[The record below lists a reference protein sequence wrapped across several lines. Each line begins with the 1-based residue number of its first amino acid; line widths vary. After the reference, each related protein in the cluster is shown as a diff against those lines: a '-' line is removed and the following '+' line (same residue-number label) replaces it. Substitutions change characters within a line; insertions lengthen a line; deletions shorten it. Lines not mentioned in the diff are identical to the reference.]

1 MFQQDITT
9 GPGTGTFA
17 SHTFEILIMLLGA
30 FLLGLW
36 FGWVLWNKYKQ
47 AFDKLRL
54 ENDGLQASI
63 ATLNAD
69 LGALKTRVGA
79 FDKERD
85 DLAAR
90 LAFSDKENVDL
101 RIKLAALQTDIAE
114 LVTENRQLETE
125 VSLHTGETATI
136 DLNANA
142 APIITEIE
150 PAPTP
155 DLASITEDDTL
166 LDTETSGNE
175 LVIDLSV
182 DTAADDLTEAPVA
195 AFEAEITTPST
206 DEIVVANDQET
217 VIIAPMN
224 SLDAA
229 DVPEPVMTYD
239 DEHFR
244 FVMQAPEEVEQSSV
258 ARSLSA
264 PLEYEPFSD
273 ASYEALSR
281 SIVAPDG
288 GDVIPHTDDDTDTTA
303 AVSAFVPLKQ
313 DDLKIVEGIGPKIE
327 ELLFK
332 AGIHTY
338 SELAAAPV
346 SRLKEILAEAGPRF
360 SMHDPGTWSAQ
371 SLLAANGEWE
381 NLKAYQGF
389 LDSGKAP
396 SKK

>member
-69 LGALKTRVGA
+69 LGLLKTRVGA

-85 DLAAR
+85 DLTAR
-90 LAFSDKENVDL
+90 LAYSDKENIDL
-101 RIKLAALQTDIAE
+101 RTKLATLQTDISE

-125 VSLHTGETATI
+125 VSLNLGETAEI

-142 APIITEIE
+142 SPITVVTEPE
-150 PAPTP
+150 PTP
-155 DLASITEDDTL
+155 DLAAITGDDTL
-166 LDTETSGNE
+166 LDTEASDTE

-182 DTAADDLTEAPVA
+182 DTAVDDLTEAPVA
-195 AFEAEITTPST
+195 AFEAEITTPFT
-206 DEIVVANDQET
+206 EEVV
-217 VIIAPMN
+217 VIAPMN

-229 DVPEPVMTYD
+229 EVPEPVTIHD

-244 FVMQAPEEVEQSSV
+244 FVMQDHSEVEQLSA

-264 PLEYEPFSD
+264 PVEYEPFSD

-288 GDVIPHTDDDTDTTA
+288 GDVTPEADDITVTPA

-327 ELLFK
+327 ELLFA

-396 SKK
+396 AKK

>member
-69 LGALKTRVGA
+69 LGILKTRVGA

-90 LAFSDKENVDL
+90 LAFSDKENIDL
-101 RIKLAALQTDIAE
+101 RIKLAALQTDISE

-125 VSLHTGETATI
+125 VSLNTGETATI

-150 PAPTP
+150 PEPTP

-166 LDTETSGNE
+166 LDTETSDNE

-182 DTAADDLTEAPVA
+182 DTVADDLTEAPVA

-206 DEIVVANDQET
+206 DEIVIPNDQEA
-217 VIIAPMN
+217 VVVAPMN

-229 DVPEPVMTYD
+229 VVPEPVIIYD

-244 FVMQAPEEVEQSSV
+244 FVMQDHAEAEQLSA

-264 PLEYEPFSD
+264 PYEHEPFTD

-288 GDVIPHTDDDTDTTA
+288 GDVTPHTDDADTTA

-396 SKK
+396 AKK

>member
-1 MFQQDITT
+1 
-9 GPGTGTFA
+9 
-17 SHTFEILIMLLGA
+17 MLLGA

-69 LGALKTRVGA
+69 LGLLKTRVGA

-85 DLAAR
+85 DLTAR
-90 LAFSDKENVDL
+90 LAYSDKENIDL
-101 RIKLAALQTDIAE
+101 RTKLATLQTDISE

-125 VSLHTGETATI
+125 VSLNLGETAEI

-142 APIITEIE
+142 SPITVVTEPE
-150 PAPTP
+150 PTP
-155 DLASITEDDTL
+155 DLAAITEDDTL
-166 LDTETSGNE
+166 LDTETSDNE

-182 DTAADDLTEAPVA
+182 DTAVDDLTEAPVA
-195 AFEAEITTPST
+195 AFEAEITTPFT
-206 DEIVVANDQET
+206 EEVV
-217 VIIAPMN
+217 VIAPMN

-229 DVPEPVMTYD
+229 EVPEPVTIHD

-244 FVMQAPEEVEQSSV
+244 FVMQEDHSEMEQLSAV
-258 ARSLSA
+258 RSLSA
-264 PLEYEPFSD
+264 PVEYEPFSD

-288 GDVIPHTDDDTDTTA
+288 GDITPEADDNTVTTA

-327 ELLFK
+327 ELLFA

-346 SRLKEILAEAGPRF
+346 SRLNEILAEAGPRF

-396 SKK
+396 AKK

>member
-9 GPGTGTFA
+9 GPGTGTFT

-36 FGWVLWNKYKQ
+36 LGWVLWNKYKQ

-63 ATLNAD
+63 ATLNSD
-69 LGALKTRVGA
+69 LGMLKTRVGA

-85 DLAAR
+85 DLSAR
-90 LAFSDKENVDL
+90 LAFSDKENIDL
-101 RIKLAALQTDIAE
+101 RTKLAALQTDISE

-125 VSLHTGETATI
+125 VSLNTGETATI

-142 APIITEIE
+142 SPIAIE
-150 PAPTP
+150 MEPEPTP

-166 LDTETSGNE
+166 LDTETSDNE

-182 DTAADDLTEAPVA
+182 DTAADDLIEAPVA
-195 AFEAEITTPST
+195 AFEAEITTPPAE
-206 DEIVVANDQET
+206 EIVVANDQET
-217 VIIAPMN
+217 VVIAPMN
-224 SLDAA
+224 SLDAS
-229 DVPEPVMTYD
+229 DVPEPVIIHD

-244 FVMQAPEEVEQSSV
+244 FVMQDHSEAEQLSA

-264 PLEYEPFSD
+264 PYEHEPFSD

-288 GDVIPHTDDDTDTTA
+288 GEITPEADDTNEAIA
-303 AVSAFVPLKQ
+303 AVSAFVPLNQ

-327 ELLFK
+327 ELLFN

-396 SKK
+396 AKK